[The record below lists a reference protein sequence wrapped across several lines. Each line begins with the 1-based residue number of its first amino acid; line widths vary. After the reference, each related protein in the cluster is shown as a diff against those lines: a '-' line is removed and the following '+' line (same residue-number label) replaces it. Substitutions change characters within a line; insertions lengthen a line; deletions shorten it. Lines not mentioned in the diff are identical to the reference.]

1 MRTETD
7 ADTLSSTPI
16 VPPNEPQNLYSIMSL
31 LVEVIQKSGSV
42 LLDLSK
48 PSAKTTVLV
57 ALQRD
62 GWVILKAAANTESI
76 EEARDNK
83 VRVSTVIFYEV
94 D

>member
-1 MRTETD
+1 
-7 ADTLSSTPI
+7 
-16 VPPNEPQNLYSIMSL
+16 MS
-31 LVEVIQKSGSV
+31 VFVDVIQKSGRV
-42 LLDLSK
+42 LLDLSE

-76 EEARDNK
+76 EEARPNK
-83 VRVSTVIFYEV
+83 VRVSTVIFYQF